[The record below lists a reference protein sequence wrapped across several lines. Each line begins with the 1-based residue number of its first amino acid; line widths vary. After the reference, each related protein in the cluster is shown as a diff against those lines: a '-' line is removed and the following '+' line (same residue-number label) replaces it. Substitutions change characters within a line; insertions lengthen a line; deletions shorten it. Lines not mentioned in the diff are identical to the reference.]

1 MKNKFLL
8 LLSPIAAMMFL
19 YIFFAIGNWE
29 FNLGKWSDECR
40 SFYSI
45 LGFMLSV
52 VSIWMTFF
60 YLEDKK

>member
-40 SFYSI
+40 SFFGRSYNP
-45 LGFMLSV
+45 LATPPTTKVKL
-52 VSIWMTFF
+52 
-60 YLEDKK
+60 